1 MNGLSEKKRN
11 SVRGACRAEVLRLTK
26 WPTLWILLASWMVLN
41 FVFLYVFNYLTYKS
55 GGATDS
61 PSTMPQEA
69 LLQQMLPG
77 AVPEVFTQG
86 MAMFGGAL
94 MLIAGA
100 LATGSGYGWGTW
112 KTVFTAGPSRTAAFA
127 GTVVA
132 LTVIVVALVLAVC
145 VADLGVSAAIAVA
158 ESKQIVLPPVAALAE
173 SVAAGALILGMWTM
187 AGVLVGV
194 LTRGPALSVGLGLVW
209 VLVVENLLRG
219 VAVVFSPLS
228 FVTDYLPGTA
238 AGSLAGSLRGVS
250 EGETTPGV
258 LDVLGESTAVVLLC
272 VYLVV
277 FGAVS
282 LWLVRTRDI
291 H

>member
-1 MNGLSEKKRN
+1 MNELREKG
-11 SVRGACRAEVLRLTK
+11 SPVSSAYRAEVLRLTK
-26 WPTLWILLASWMVLN
+26 WPTLWILLAAWMALN
-41 FVFLYVFNYLTYKS
+41 LVFLYVFNFLTYKS

-61 PSTMPQEA
+61 PSAVPHDV
-69 LLQQMLPG
+69 LLDRMLPT

-112 KTVFTAGPSRTAAFA
+112 KTVFTAGPSRLSAFV

-132 LTVIVVALVLAVC
+132 LAVIVVVLVLAVC
-145 VADLGVSAAIAVA
+145 VADLGVSAAIAA
-158 ESKQIVLPPVAALAE
+158 SESKSIALPPVAALAE
-173 SVAAGALILGMWTM
+173 SIGAGVLILGMWTM

-209 VLVVENLLRG
+209 ILVVENLLRG
-219 VAVVFSPLS
+219 VAVVFSPLAV
-228 FVTDYLPGTA
+228 VTDYLPGTA

-258 LDVLGESTAVVLLC
+258 LNVLDGSTAVVLLC

-277 FGAVS
+277 FGAAS
-282 LWLVRTRDI
+282 LWSIRTRDI